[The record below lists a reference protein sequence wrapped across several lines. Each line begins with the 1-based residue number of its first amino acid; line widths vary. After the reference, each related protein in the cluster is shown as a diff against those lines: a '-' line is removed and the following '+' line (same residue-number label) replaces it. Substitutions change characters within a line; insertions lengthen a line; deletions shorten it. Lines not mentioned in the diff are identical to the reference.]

1 MYDLVKRENEIFRT
15 LTKFLDKKLIFLI
28 VGGYAVSAYKH
39 RFSIDSD
46 VVIKKEDLERFEKI
60 LIEDGYKK
68 TIFKKLKNIYS
79 SEFIRYEKKE
89 FKVSIDLLINGVSS
103 RTTDAVFSFEFL
115 LKHSEKRLIKG
126 MENSIEANVPN
137 REILIILKFHS
148 GRLTDL
154 RDIAALAYNLDFS
167 VIKNNIF
174 AGKQDIVKQNIR
186 KLLLLIDKKE
196 FIDSFKGVFIEKRF
210 DVDIEEIRKL
220 RKLLS

>member
-126 MENSIEANVPN
+126 MENSIEANVPI
-137 REILIILKFHS
+137 REFLIILKFNS